1 MQPTTRNKRRA
12 NEKKF
17 ISFLL
22 LIAVAAVLGSLFRY
36 YNTRPRVATG
46 GAWAV
51 YFSEIRPGA
60 PDKNNPYA
68 LDKRLVAK
76 LETAAEGIDAALHQL
91 NSEPIADA
99 FIDAHR
105 RGVQVRVVT
114 ETKYLAEN
122 QIRRLQEVGIPVAD
136 DDEHDGLMHHKFI
149 VVDGRYV
156 WTGSYNTTFNGAYRN
171 NNNVI
176 WLDSSQLAYNFT
188 EEFREMFHFRQ
199 FGRNSDPSVQYP
211 QVTLGDGT
219 QVFTYFAPENETI
232 PPILSEIQ
240 SAKTSIHFMAFAF
253 THDTLGDAMRRQFKA
268 GIAVR
273 GVFEERQI
281 SQYSEY
287 EPMRAAGLPVIQDRT
302 RGMMHHKV
310 IVIDEETVI
319 TGSYNFSKNAEKN
332 NSENLLI
339 IKGNR
344 DIARAYLDEFERITR

>member
-1 MQPTTRNKRRA
+1 MQSTTRNERRT
-12 NEKKF
+12 NKKKF

-22 LIAVAAVLGSLFRY
+22 LIAIAVGLGYLLRH
-36 YNTRPRVATG
+36 YNTSPREATG
-46 GAWAV
+46 IAWEV

-76 LETAAEGIDAALHQL
+76 LETADERIDAALHQL

-114 ETKYLAEN
+114 ETKYLGEN
-122 QIRRLQEVGIPVAD
+122 QIGRLQEVGIPVAD

-156 WTGSYNTTFNGAYRN
+156 WTGSYNTTYNGAYRN

-188 EEFREMFHFRQ
+188 EEFREMFHYRQ
-199 FGRNSDPSVQYP
+199 FGPTSDPSVQYP

-219 QVFTYFAPENETI
+219 RIFTYFAPENDTI
-232 PPILSEIQ
+232 SPLLSEIQ
-240 SAKTSIHFMAFAF
+240 SAKASIHFMAFAF
-253 THDTLGDAMRRQFKA
+253 THNTLGDAMRRQFKA
-268 GIAVR
+268 GIAVQ

-281 SQYSEY
+281 SEYSEY
-287 EPMRAAGLPVIQDRT
+287 EPMIAAGLPVIQDRT

-319 TGSYNFSKNAEKN
+319 TGSYNFSKNAETN

>member
-1 MQPTTRNKRRA
+1 MQPTTRNERRT
-12 NEKKF
+12 NKKKF

-22 LIAVAAVLGSLFRY
+22 LIAIAVGLGYLLRY
-36 YNTRPRVATG
+36 YNTSPREATG
-46 GAWAV
+46 IAWEV

-76 LETAAEGIDAALHQL
+76 LETADERIDAALHQL

-122 QIRRLQEVGIPVAD
+122 QIGRLQEVGIPVAD

-156 WTGSYNTTFNGAYRN
+156 WTGSYNTTYNGAYRN

-188 EEFREMFHFRQ
+188 EEFREMFHYRQ
-199 FGRNSDPSVQYP
+199 FGPTSDPSVQYP

-219 QVFTYFAPENETI
+219 RIFTYFAPENDTI
-232 PPILSEIQ
+232 SPLLSEIQ
-240 SAKTSIHFMAFAF
+240 SAKASIHFMAFAF
-253 THDTLGDAMRRQFKA
+253 THNTLGDAMRRQFKA
-268 GIAVR
+268 GIAVQ

-281 SQYSEY
+281 SEYSEY
-287 EPMRAAGLPVIQDRT
+287 EPMIAAGLPVIQDRT

-319 TGSYNFSKNAEKN
+319 TGSYNFSKNAETK